1 MQKEDAMKTE
11 ALKLQQA
18 KNKEVR
24 AIIFIIIV
32 TLIVLL
38 GGCSSKPEVITKVNY
53 RTEYIPVM
61 CNVTI
66 PEKPIYDPSDLET
79 PKELAVYYS
88 DVEILLKGCVYGVD
102 KYHR

>member
-11 ALKLQQA
+11 AYKLQQA

-24 AIIFIIIV
+24 AVIFIIIL
-32 TLIVLL
+32 TFIVVF
-38 GGCSSKPEVITKVNY
+38 GGCSQPEVITKINY

-66 PEKPIYDPSDLET
+66 PDKPIYDPSDLET

-88 DVEILLKGCVYGVD
+88 AVEILLKGCVYGVD

>member
-1 MQKEDAMKTE
+1 MKTE
-11 ALKLQQA
+11 AYKLQQA

-24 AIIFIIIV
+24 AVIFIIIL
-32 TLIVLL
+32 TFIVLF
-38 GGCSSKPEVITKVNY
+38 GGCSQPEVITKTNY

-66 PEKPIYDPSDLET
+66 PDKPIYDPSDLET

-102 KYHR
+102 KFHR

>member
-1 MQKEDAMKTE
+1 MKTE
-11 ALKLQQA
+11 AYKLQQA

-24 AIIFIIIV
+24 ALIFIIIL
-32 TLIVLL
+32 TFIVLF
-38 GGCSSKPEVITKVNY
+38 GGCSQPEVITKINY

-66 PEKPIYDPSDLET
+66 PDKPIYDPSDLET